1 EKPCRVT
8 GGAFLRFRTGTVSP
22 GCPGVIGQAG
32 WADHR
37 LVQSSSYGPLRGVG
51 RKVGDMGGS
60 GGSEDFNSFYEA
72 SYGQLVAHLYA
83 MTGDLGEAQDAA
95 QEAFVRAWDRWHQVS
110 THDNPVAWVRLTG
123 QRVAISRWRRART
136 AVRSWI
142 RHGPVG
148 PIAGPGPDTVALV
161 EALRKLPEA
170 QRSALVLH
178 HMGGRSVAEI
188 AAEAGVPVGTVKAR
202 LHRGRQA
209 LALLLGEEP
218 AEAGHP
224 VREAGR
230 DTFRPVPENP
240 VQSEQPGQSGRSVAG
255 ARRVPAQ
262 AVRVAEQAPV
272 PDGRAAADLDR
283 PGALA
288 EAERPVD
295 AAELTTHA

>member
-1 EKPCRVT
+1 
-8 GGAFLRFRTGTVSP
+8 
-22 GCPGVIGQAG
+22 
-32 WADHR
+32 
-37 LVQSSSYGPLRGVG
+37 
-51 RKVGDMGGS
+51 MGGS
-60 GGSEDFNSFYEA
+60 GGAEDFNSFYEA

-83 MTGDLGEAQDAA
+83 LTGDLGEAQDAA

-136 AVRSWI
+136 AVRSWV

-161 EALRKLPEA
+161 EALRQVPEA

-224 VREAGR
+224 VR
-230 DTFRPVPENP
+230 DTFRQAAQNQEEPR
-240 VQSEQPGQSGRSVAG
+240 QAAPGP
-255 ARRVPAQ
+255 RRVPPQ
-262 AVRVAEQAPV
+262 AVGGKGQASPA
-272 PDGRAAADLDR
+272 DCRTSAAVDPAGTL
-283 PGALA
+283 P
-288 EAERPVD
+288 EAER
-295 AAELTTHA
+295 AAEAAGLTTHA

>member
-1 EKPCRVT
+1 
-8 GGAFLRFRTGTVSP
+8 
-22 GCPGVIGQAG
+22 
-32 WADHR
+32 
-37 LVQSSSYGPLRGVG
+37 
-51 RKVGDMGGS
+51 MGGS
-60 GGSEDFNSFYEA
+60 GDAEDFNSFYEA

-83 MTGDLGEAQDAA
+83 LTGDLGEAQDAA
-95 QEAFVRAWDRWHQVS
+95 QEAFIRAWDRWHQVS

-136 AVRSWI
+136 AVRSWV

-161 EALRKLPEA
+161 EALRQLPEA

-224 VREAGR
+224 VR
-230 DTFRPVPENP
+230 DTFRQAAENTESQEEPRQAAPE
-240 VQSEQPGQSGRSVAG
+240 PG
-255 ARRVPAQ
+255 RVPPQ
-262 AVRVAEQAPV
+262 AVGREDQASPAAGRTSAVLDPAATLPEAEWA
-272 PDGRAAADLDR
+272 
-283 PGALA
+283 A
-288 EAERPVD
+288 EA
-295 AAELTTHA
+295 AGLTTHA

>member
-1 EKPCRVT
+1 MGR
-8 GGAFLRFRTGTVSP
+8 
-22 GCPGVIGQAG
+22 AG
-32 WADHR
+32 D
-37 LVQSSSYGPLRGVG
+37 
-51 RKVGDMGGS
+51 VGD
-60 GGSEDFNSFYEA
+60 FNAFYEA

-83 MTGDLGEAQDAA
+83 LTGDLGEAQDAA

-136 AVRSWI
+136 AVRSWV

-161 EALRKLPEA
+161 EALRQLPEA

-224 VREAGR
+224 AAESVGAALRPQPEHRDQPEGR
-230 DTFRPVPENP
+230 
-240 VQSEQPGQSGRSVAG
+240 EQPHRPGAEPPAAG
-255 ARRVPAQ
+255 RVPAQ
-262 AVRVAEQAPV
+262 VVRAEGLAPTESGAGPEAPDPAAV
-272 PDGRAAADLDR
+272 L
-283 PGALA
+283 L
-288 EAERPVD
+288 EAER
-295 AAELTTHA
+295 AAVAAGLTTHA

>member
-1 EKPCRVT
+1 
-8 GGAFLRFRTGTVSP
+8 
-22 GCPGVIGQAG
+22 
-32 WADHR
+32 
-37 LVQSSSYGPLRGVG
+37 
-51 RKVGDMGGS
+51 MGGS

-83 MTGDLGEAQDAA
+83 LTGDLGEAQDAA

-142 RHGPVG
+142 RHGPAG

-161 EALRKLPEA
+161 EALRQLPEA

-209 LALLLGEEP
+209 LAVLLGEEP

-224 VREAGR
+224 AREAARTGL
-230 DTFRPVPENP
+230 RPVSENRERPERRGP
-240 VQSEQPGQSGRSVAG
+240 ADAG
-255 ARRVPAQ
+255 AVEARRVPAQ
-262 AVRVAEQAPV
+262 VVRTEGRAPEVAASEGALADVERVAE
-272 PDGRAAADLDR
+272 AA
-283 PGALA
+283 G
-288 EAERPVD
+288 
-295 AAELTTHA
+295 LTTHA